1 MYAHIEVPEW
11 LKAASRERFGIISEE
26 FMGCFN
32 NKPREMQ
39 AARLEE
45 ISGFDDDDRI

>member
-39 AARLEE
+39 AAVWRKSVDLMMM
-45 ISGFDDDDRI
+45 